1 MLSMVHLQNS
11 PIRSPLKE
19 SHGSFMDGEI
29 DAFQVLLIILFHQP
43 RIIFAILYKR
53 VSLCSFLLA
62 LSGKTTKRTL
72 LNNSDSLICLNRCS
86 CSISNPGYVIMGLPI
101 CGVNIEVTLNQI

>member
-1 MLSMVHLQNS
+1 
-11 PIRSPLKE
+11 
-19 SHGSFMDGEI
+19 MDGEI

-62 LSGKTTKRTL
+62 LSGKTTKLTL

-86 CSISNPGYVIMGLPI
+86 CSISNPGYVIMGLLI

>member
-43 RIIFAILYKR
+43 RIIFAILYCK
-53 VSLCSFLLA
+53 
-62 LSGKTTKRTL
+62 
-72 LNNSDSLICLNRCS
+72 NNSVFVLT
-86 CSISNPGYVIMGLPI
+86 GA
-101 CGVNIEVTLNQI
+101 